1 MLLLNKIAIISFFFI
16 LLFNSSFAKDTIT
29 IEPDLSEIQE
39 LIGMQLYYDSINST
53 LNYEYGEVILKGGV
67 ATINVPEGYKYLNGK
82 DSEFILTDIWGNP
95 PSDINDRSLGMLFT
109 ENGSPFEDSTYAINI
124 TYTEEG
130 FVDDKDA
137 KNIDFDELL
146 LSMQEDC
153 EAANPYRVE
162 QGYEAIHLL
171 QWASTPFY
179 DAENKKLHWAK
190 ELQFG
195 TINENT
201 LNYNIRI
208 LGRKGYLQLNAIGG
222 MDVLED
228 VKQNNDLILSS
239 VNFNE
244 GHKYSD
250 FNPDYDKVAA
260 YGIGALI
267 AGKVIAKVGIL
278 AKLGIMLAKFW
289 KIIAIGFFG
298 LLAGVKKFFTK
309 KDNTP
314 SE

>member
-1 MLLLNKIAIISFFFI
+1 MLFLNKITLISFLSILFF
-16 LLFNSSFAKDTIT
+16 NNSFAEDTIT

-53 LNYEYGEVILKGGV
+53 LNYEYGKVILKGGV
-67 ATINVPEGYKYLNGK
+67 ATVNIPEGYKYLNGK
-82 DSEFILTDIWGNP
+82 DSDFILTDIWGNP
-95 PSDINDRSLGMLFT
+95 PSNINDRSLGMLFT

-130 FVDDKDA
+130 FIDDKDA

-153 EAANPYRVE
+153 EAANSYRIE

-190 ELQFG
+190 ELQFE

-228 VKQNNDLILSS
+228 VKTKQRF
-239 VNFNE
+239 NF
-244 GHKYSD
+244 K
-250 FNPDYDKVAA
+250 
-260 YGIGALI
+260 
-267 AGKVIAKVGIL
+267 
-278 AKLGIMLAKFW
+278 
-289 KIIAIGFFG
+289 
-298 LLAGVKKFFTK
+298 
-309 KDNTP
+309 
-314 SE
+314 